1 MNRDVINLQASVR
14 AQLQNKAK
22 ETNRSFAEVLQFYGM
37 ERFLYRFSKSQY
49 ARQFIL
55 KGALM
60 FTAWNIPDRRTTI
73 DIDFL
78 ARCNNQVSNIE
89 KVINDICEIAVVPD
103 GLLFDQETVKG
114 RRIKEDADYEGV
126 RVKFIG
132 FLERSRIPMQIDIGF
147 GDVVYP
153 NPIIIDY
160 PVILDFPKPHL
171 KGYPLESVVSEK
183 FEAMVKLGLL
193 NSRMKDFY
201 DVWLMIRQFDF
212 DGLNLKE
219 ALERTFEHRK
229 MALPQG
235 QPLLAE
241 EIYDDKSDR
250 QRLWMTF
257 LRKNDIKHAPEKL
270 STTAKEIENF
280 LMKPLDAI
288 NKGHAFNNT
297 WNATEHWVAKVAGGK
312 KG

>member
-1 MNRDVINLQASVR
+1 
-14 AQLQNKAK
+14 
-22 ETNRSFAEVLQFYGM
+22 M

-60 FTAWNIPDRRTTI
+60 FTAWNIPERRTTL

-78 ARCNNQVSNIE
+78 ARCNNQITNIE
-89 KVINDICEIAVVPD
+89 KVIKEICEINVVPD
-103 GLLFDQETVKG
+103 GIVFEPETVKG
-114 RRIKEDADYEGV
+114 KRIKEDADYEGV

-153 NPIIIDY
+153 SPMIIDY

-171 KGYPLESVVSEK
+171 RGYPLESVVSEK
-183 FEAMVKLGLL
+183 FEAIVKLGLL

-201 DVWLMIRQFDF
+201 DIWLMMRQFEF
-212 DGLNLKE
+212 DGLNIKE
-219 ALERTFEHRK
+219 ALKRTFEHRK
-229 MALPQG
+229 TALPQG
-235 QPLLAE
+235 QPLFAE

-250 QRLWMTF
+250 QTLWMAF
-257 LRKNDIKHAPEKL
+257 LKKNDIKHAPEKL
-270 STTAKEIENF
+270 STTAKEIEKF
-280 LMKPLDAI
+280 LIKPLDAI
-288 NKGHAFNNT
+288 NKGNTFNKT
-297 WNATEHWVAKVAGGK
+297 WNPTGHWVSKVEG
-312 KG
+312 